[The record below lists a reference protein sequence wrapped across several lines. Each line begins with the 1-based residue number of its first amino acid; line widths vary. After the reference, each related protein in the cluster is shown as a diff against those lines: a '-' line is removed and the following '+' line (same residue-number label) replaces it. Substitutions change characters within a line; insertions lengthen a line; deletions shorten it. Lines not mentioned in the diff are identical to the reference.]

1 MASKWLPAALFHLVT
16 NPFHFSTLL
25 KNVFKQTG
33 NQKELAIIWFL
44 MFALGS
50 RRHYK
55 PHTGIFILLPYH
67 FPIQWINFPYRSN
80 LGSCIHIFELLFII
94 PRSSPVVRFF
104 FSLASLSFLPLYWLP
119 CTCKYT
125 PVKASFLFSL
135 ASLSLHFLN
144 LAFTLMLERW
154 FNMLSKQ
161 KANILIA
168 KKTLVFP
175 SFLQKVAADPF
186 NHNI

>member
-104 FSLASLSFLPLYWLP
+104 FSLASLS
-119 CTCKYT
+119 
-125 PVKASFLFSL
+125 
-135 ASLSLHFLN
+135 LHFLN
-144 LAFTLMLERW
+144 LAFTLILEDG
-154 FNMLSKQ
+154 FKKTESKYL
-161 KANILIA
+161 NSE
-168 KKTLVFP
+168 KTLVFP
-175 SFLQKVAADPF
+175 SFLQKAATDPL